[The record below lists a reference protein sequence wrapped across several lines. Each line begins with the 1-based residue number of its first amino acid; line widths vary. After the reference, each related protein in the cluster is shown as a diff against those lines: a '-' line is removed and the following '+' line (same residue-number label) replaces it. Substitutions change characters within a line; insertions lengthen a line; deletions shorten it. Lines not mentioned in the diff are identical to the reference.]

1 MPKAIGMVEYFNVS
15 SGVRAA
21 DIMAKTADVEIM
33 TAMTVCPG
41 KYIVIVS
48 GALSAVKAS
57 VEAAKQSVPE
67 KLTDYFVL
75 GNPHEDIFP
84 AIYGATEVG
93 KPEALGVFE
102 TYTASS
108 IIVAADIAAKTA
120 IVKLIE
126 LRIAKGMSGKSYM
139 FITGEVA
146 AVEAAIEKAKAAIAE
161 EGTFLDSAV
170 IPGPDESIWKS
181 IL

>member
-15 SGVRAA
+15 KGVKAA
-21 DIMAKTADVEIM
+21 DIMAKTADVEIL

-41 KYIVIVS
+41 KYIVIVA

-57 VEAAKQSVPE
+57 VEAAKKNVPE
-67 KLTDYFVL
+67 KLADSFVL

-93 KPEALGVFE
+93 NVAALGILE

-108 IIVAADIAAKTA
+108 IIVAADVAAKTA

-126 LRIAKGMSGKSYM
+126 VRIAKGMSGKSYM
-139 FITGEVA
+139 FITGEIA
-146 AVEAAIEKAKAAIAE
+146 AVETAIEKAKDHIAG
-161 EGTFLDSAV
+161 EGTYLDSEV
-170 IPGPDESIWKS
+170 IARPDESIWNS

>member
-1 MPKAIGMVEYFNVS
+1 MPKAIGMVEYFNVTA
-15 SGVRAA
+15 GVQAA
-21 DIMAKTADVEIM
+21 DIMAKTADVEII

-57 VEAAKQSVPE
+57 VEAAKTCFPA
-67 KLTDYFVL
+67 KLVDSFIL

-84 AIYGATEVG
+84 AIYGSSDPGEVS
-93 KPEALGVFE
+93 ALGILE
-102 TYTASS
+102 TFTASS

-126 LRIAKGMSGKSYM
+126 VRIAKGMSGKSYVFM
-139 FITGEVA
+139 TGEVA
-146 AVEAAIEKAKAAIAE
+146 AVEAAIEKAKQAIKE
-161 EGTFLDSAV
+161 EGTYLDSAV
-170 IPGPDESIWKS
+170 IARPAKDLWKS

>member
-21 DIMAKTADVEIM
+21 DIMAKTADVEII

-57 VEAAKQSVPE
+57 VEAAKKNVPE
-67 KLTDYFVL
+67 KLTDSFVL

-93 KPEALGVFE
+93 EVEALGIFE

-139 FITGEVA
+139 FITGEIA
-146 AVEAAIEKAKAAIAE
+146 AVEAAIAKAKTAIAD

-170 IPGPDESIWKS
+170 IPRPDKSIWKS